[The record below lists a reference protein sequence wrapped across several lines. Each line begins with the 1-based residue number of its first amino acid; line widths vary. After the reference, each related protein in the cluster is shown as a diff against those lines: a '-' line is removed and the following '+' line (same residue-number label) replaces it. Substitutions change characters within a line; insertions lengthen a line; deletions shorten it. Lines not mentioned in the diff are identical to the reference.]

1 MEQKRAIPNSNNAI
15 LWSELF
21 TLHTDA
27 EAGSCEQGVPTM
39 ASPNVSIPA
48 EAGIVFDDATH
59 ISNTAGTLSGDRFAH
74 GRDAGHENF
83 APLWG

>member
-1 MEQKRAIPNSNNAI
+1 
-15 LWSELF
+15 
-21 TLHTDA
+21 
-27 EAGSCEQGVPTM
+27 M

-48 EAGIVFDDATH
+48 EAGIVFDDVTH